1 MPATLYTFSASIW
14 GAAAELAVAQLGY
27 PAGAVEVKTINLVE
41 GQNFEP
47 SFLDKNINGTLP
59 TLDVDGEVYKNT
71 TDVLIRVIH
80 EEQYDPNFA
89 LLLVRNPEELAAK
102 AAAIPKLF
110 VAGRQATLNRLVADP
125 AAAKYADFYKA
136 KLEGNG
142 FLLNFFEVSQAHFE
156 KLRAL
161 IYEILPKQLQAE
173 NGEAD
178 FHVVAWL
185 TRIAA
190 TSGGTSAGDAVEAIE
205 KSFGAPLPPTVKS
218 FFTKWIP
225 RDSWKTVYGTAGLH

>member
-1 MPATLYTFSASIW
+1 MTTTL
-14 GAAAELAVAQLGY
+14 LQ
-27 PAGAVEVKTINLVE
+27 
-41 GQNFEP
+41 
-47 SFLDKNINGTLP
+47 
-59 TLDVDGEVYKNT
+59 
-71 TDVLIRVIH
+71 
-80 EEQYDPNFA
+80 
-89 LLLVRNPEELAAK
+89 RNQEELAAK
-102 AAAIPKLF
+102 AAAIPKIF

-136 KLEGNG
+136 KLEDNG
-142 FLLNFFEVSQAHFE
+142 FLLNIYEGTAPPEKFFEASQAHFE

-161 IYEILPKQLQAE
+161 IYEILPKQLQEE

-190 TSGGTSAGDAVEAIE
+190 TSGGTGSGDAVEAIE
-205 KSFGAPLPPTVKS
+205 KSFEAPLPPTVKS
-218 FFTKWIP
+218 FFTKWIA